1 MSRRTTRT
9 VPAQRSHGRPPVRG
23 LLPLVVLL
31 VVWQVVMAGK
41 TSVYFSPPSTWV
53 SGLRKLLPGGQL
65 WHAIGQTVEIWLL
78 AMVIAAVLGSALG
91 VLIGRWRACDQTLGP
106 FLEFCRVLPGAAVVP
121 IVVLLAGYTARMQ
134 LFVVVFGGIWPVL
147 LEVRAA
153 AQRLRPQLLDVGR
166 SLRLSRSEVIRK
178 LVFPSIL
185 PGILVGIRIAAP
197 ILLVLTFLVEIL
209 TSIGG
214 LGALMIV
221 AQQDFQSGELYGLV
235 AIGGILGL
243 LASWGIGEL
252 DRLAQRYQLH
262 H

>member
-1 MSRRTTRT
+1 MSRRTAP
-9 VPAQRSHGRPPVRG
+9 VVRSHGRPPLRG

-31 VVWQVVMAGK
+31 VIWQVVMAGK
-41 TSVYFSPPSTWV
+41 TSVYFAAPSTWV

-65 WHAIGQTVEIWLL
+65 LDAIGATVYIWLL

-91 VLIGRWRACDQTLGP
+91 VLIGRSRAWDETLGP
-106 FLEFCRVLPGAAVVP
+106 VLEFCRVLPGAAVVP
-121 IVVLLAGYTARMQ
+121 IVVLLAGYSAKMQ
-134 LFVVVFGGIWPVL
+134 LVVVVFGGVWPVL
-147 LEVRAA
+147 LEVRTS

-166 SLRLSRSEVIRK
+166 SLRLTRWEVVRK

-185 PGILVGIRIAAP
+185 PGILIGVRIAAP

-209 TSIGG
+209 TSVGG

-221 AQQDFQSGELYGLV
+221 AEQTFQSGELYGLV

-243 LASWGIGEL
+243 VASWGIGEL
-252 DRLAQRYQLH
+252 DRLAQHYQLDH
-262 H
+262 

>member
-1 MSRRTTRT
+1 M
-9 VPAQRSHGRPPVRG
+9 
-23 LLPLVVLL
+23 
-31 VVWQVVMAGK
+31 
-41 TSVYFSPPSTWV
+41 
-53 SGLRKLLPGGQL
+53 
-65 WHAIGQTVEIWLL
+65 
-78 AMVIAAVLGSALG
+78 
-91 VLIGRWRACDQTLGP
+91 
-106 FLEFCRVLPGAAVVP
+106 VP
-121 IVVLLAGYTARMQ
+121 IVVLLAGDTARMQ